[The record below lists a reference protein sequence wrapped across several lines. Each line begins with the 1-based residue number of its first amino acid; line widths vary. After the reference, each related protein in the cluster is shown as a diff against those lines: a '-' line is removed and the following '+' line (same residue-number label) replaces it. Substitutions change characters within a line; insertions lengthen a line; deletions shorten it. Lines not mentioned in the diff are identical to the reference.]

1 MDSLYYGT
9 LSYKAIV
16 ILYYDSTVNSI
27 VFQISKT
34 LHKTI
39 VIPSTAVCIMYP
51 MTMDR

>member
-1 MDSLYYGT
+1 MVRA

-16 ILYYDSTVNSI
+16 IPNYDDTVNSI

-39 VIPSTAVCIMYP
+39 AIPSTAVCIMCP

>member
-1 MDSLYYGT
+1 MVRT

-16 ILYYDSTVNSI
+16 ILNYDGTVNSI
-27 VFQISKT
+27 VFQI

-39 VIPSTAVCIMYP
+39 VIPSTAVCIMCP